1 MSRLFFATV
10 ALLIVTA
17 AGANAAEAAKNE
29 DSGLKEQLLII
40 DRNSGHVVYDD
51 GKDDLFCVTRRIK
64 VGYAE
69 SGRALYRRTMRC
81 R

>member
-1 MSRLFFATV
+1 MSRLIFASV
-10 ALLIVTA
+10 ALLVVA
-17 AGANAAEAAKNE
+17 AAGVNGANAAENE
-29 DSGLKEQLLII
+29 AGGLKEQLLIV

-51 GKDDLFCVTRRIK
+51 GRNDLFCVTQRFK

-69 SGRALYRRTMRC
+69 SGRALYRRTMSC